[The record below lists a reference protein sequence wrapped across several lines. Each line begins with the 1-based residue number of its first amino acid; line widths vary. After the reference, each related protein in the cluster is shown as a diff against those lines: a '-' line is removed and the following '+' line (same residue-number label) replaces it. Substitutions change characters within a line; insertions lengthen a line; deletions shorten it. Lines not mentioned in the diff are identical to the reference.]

1 MGWWVGDAFNRLNQE
16 RRRNQPAAPA
26 AGAGVAAN
34 AGGPGIPAQA
44 AADAPVHAGAA
55 VRANHRRSPASNNLL
70 ASVIPLVHLDVDAGQ
85 LRLPTSPTHREANHP
100 VHPREAQ
107 RQPPRWLT
115 QFCLPVL
122 LWVVTLMPEWEAI
135 RARAIRRRERTMRVL
150 VGEMSAG
157 AQIVEEGA
165 EALRIYPE
173 GLNPAA
179 KAYYER
185 VMARGEGIDWEEERE
200 MQRALGVAE
209 EELE

>member
-1 MGWWVGDAFNRLNQE
+1 
-16 RRRNQPAAPA
+16 
-26 AGAGVAAN
+26 
-34 AGGPGIPAQA
+34 
-44 AADAPVHAGAA
+44 
-55 VRANHRRSPASNNLL
+55 
-70 ASVIPLVHLDVDAGQ
+70 
-85 LRLPTSPTHREANHP
+85 
-100 VHPREAQ
+100 
-107 RQPPRWLT
+107 
-115 QFCLPVL
+115 
-122 LWVVTLMPEWEAI
+122 
-135 RARAIRRRERTMRVL
+135 MRVL

-173 GLNPAA
+173 GLSPAA